1 MSDGPRHCKSDSAGV
16 VGKLDSPYHTQVNS
30 SRHDAGTLA
39 LLVARESLRSYAANR
54 NLETAATLAYYGFL
68 SLMPLLLLV
77 IYVLG
82 LFLQSADA
90 MASMAGLLRDIFPT
104 FNEAILV
111 DLQKLA
117 STKVWGAVSLVVL
130 VWSMTPFA
138 GAVRSALFRI
148 FKSDRKLH
156 FFRAK
161 LGDVSAVLML
171 LVLMVGMVAG
181 KVYMAALD
189 FSSVHVPLLS
199 KVLGIT
205 VPFVLTAGV
214 IALFYTVFAPVRPR
228 FGPLAA
234 GAVTTTIL
242 LSVIRPLFGLVLEFN
257 PNYGYAFGSLK
268 AIFLL
273 IVWVYYTFAVMLLG
287 AEVMANA
294 SRKEALLLRGLFL
307 GAATPRGAERLVER
321 FVRTLAEGEP
331 LFREGDAGQEMFYVA
346 SGAVSLAKGERLL
359 RVMNKGDYFG
369 EMSMLTGAARTA
381 TATASAP
388 DTRVVAISQDNF
400 DTILRENPAIVR
412 SILKEMATRLQ
423 KTSEL
428 VQK

>member
-1 MSDGPRHCKSDSAGV
+1 M
-16 VGKLDSPYHTQVNS
+16 NS
-30 SRHDAGTLA
+30 SRKDAGSFA
-39 LLVARESLRSYAANR
+39 LLVARESLRSFGANR

-77 IYVLG
+77 IFVLG

-90 MASMAGLLRDIFPT
+90 MAEMAGLLKDIFPT

-117 STKVWGAVSLVVL
+117 STKVWGAISVVVL

-156 FFRAK
+156 FMKAK
-161 LGDVSAVLML
+161 LVDVSAVLML

-181 KVYMAALD
+181 KVYMAALN
-189 FSSVHVPLLS
+189 FASVQ
-199 KVLGIT
+199 
-205 VPFVLTAGV
+205 VPFVSRALGALVPLVLTVAV
-214 IALFYTVFAPVRPR
+214 IALFYIVFAPVRLR
-228 FGPLAA
+228 RRLLIA

-242 LSVIRPLFGLVLEFN
+242 LSIIRPVFGLVLQFN

-273 IVWVYYTFAVMLLG
+273 IVWVYYTFAVVLLG

-307 GAATPRGAERLVER
+307 GAAPPRGSERLVER

-331 LFREGDAGQEMFYVA
+331 LFREGETGNEMFYVA
-346 SGAVSLAKGERLL
+346 EGSVSLAKGERVL

-412 SILKEMATRLQ
+412 SILKEMAMRLQ
-423 KTSEL
+423 QTSEM
-428 VQK
+428 VRE

>member
-1 MSDGPRHCKSDSAGV
+1 
-16 VGKLDSPYHTQVNS
+16 VNS
-30 SRHDAGTLA
+30 SRQDAGSFA
-39 LLVARESLRSYAANR
+39 LLVARESLRSFGANR
-54 NLETAATLAYYGFL
+54 NLEIAATLAYYGFL

-77 IYVLG
+77 IFVLG

-90 MASMAGLLRDIFPT
+90 MASMAGLLRDFFPT

-117 STKVWGAVSLVVL
+117 STKVWGAVSVVLL

-138 GAVRSALFRI
+138 GAIRSALFQI
-148 FKSDRKLH
+148 FKSDRKIH
-156 FFRAK
+156 FMKAK
-161 LGDVSAVLML
+161 LVDVSAVLML
-171 LVLMVGMVAG
+171 LVLMVGMAAG
-181 KVYMAALD
+181 RVYMTALNFAA
-189 FSSVHVPLLS
+189 VQVPLLS
-199 KVLGIT
+199 QALSVV

-214 IALFYTVFAPVRPR
+214 IALFYVVFAPVRLR
-228 FGPLAA
+228 RGPLIA
-234 GAVTTTIL
+234 GAATTAVL
-242 LSVIRPLFGLVLEFN
+242 LSVIRPVFGLVLQFN

-273 IVWVYYTFAVMLLG
+273 IVWVYYTFAVVLLG

-307 GAATPRGAERLVER
+307 GTLPRGGAERLVER
-321 FVRTLAEGEP
+321 FVRTLADGEA
-331 LFREGDAGQEMFYVA
+331 LFREGEEGHEMFYVA
-346 SGAVSLAKGERLL
+346 SGSVTLTKGDPPASPGEARRASLVL
-359 RVMNKGDYFG
+359 RVMNTGDYFG

-381 TATASAP
+381 SATASAP
-388 DTRVVAISQDNF
+388 DSRVVAISQDNF

-412 SILKEMATRLQ
+412 SILKEMAMRLQ

-428 VQK
+428 VKM